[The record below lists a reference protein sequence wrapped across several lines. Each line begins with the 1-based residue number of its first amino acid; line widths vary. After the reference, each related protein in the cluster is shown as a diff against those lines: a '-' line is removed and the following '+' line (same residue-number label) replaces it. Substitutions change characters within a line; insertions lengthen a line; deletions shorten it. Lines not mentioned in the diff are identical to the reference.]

1 MDWKRQDQEGE
12 EGTGERRRRRRQ
24 CREEDQDDQYQAE
37 EGPTEEGGE
46 EETPKEKDEV
56 ANPDNLTPAKDRKRP
71 RENSTKRQK
80 ASKTEQPEQ
89 SHSFPAGPSTGKW
102 QKFAVQPSEQPK
114 KTPLEAQAKNMVR
127 VKRSAST
134 EALEEKAKAKPAA
147 KAKTTAAKTRAAKAT
162 QSQPSALPK
171 SASASNAGHF
181 DLMAE
186 SCLRLKSVD
195 DTALLYG
202 LLPLLSSTS

>member
-1 MDWKRQDQEGE
+1 MWTGSVKTKKGKKEQEKE
-12 EGTGERRRRRRQ
+12 EEDNV
-24 CREEDQDDQYQAE
+24 EKEDQDDQYQAE

-134 EALEEKAKAKPAA
+134 EALGEEKAKAKQTA